1 MVRPRT
7 GIGRLGCLV
16 TLLVLAAALHFGL
29 GIAEAYWRYYR
40 YRDAMVQTAR
50 FGKTRPDAHIKR
62 DLSLVAD
69 SIGLP
74 PEAHDISI
82 TRRDSLLIIEARYSE
97 MVELPGTVREI
108 KFHPR
113 VERR

>member
-1 MVRPRT
+1 M
-7 GIGRLGCLV
+7 GRLGCLV
-16 TLLVLAAALHFGL
+16 TLLIMAAVLHFGL

-50 FGKTRPDAHIKR
+50 FAKSRPDAHIRR

-74 PEAHDISI
+74 EAAHDVTI
-82 TRRDSLLIIEARYSE
+82 TRRDSLLIIEAHYSE
-97 MVELPGTVREI
+97 LVELPGTVREI

-113 VERR
+113 AERR